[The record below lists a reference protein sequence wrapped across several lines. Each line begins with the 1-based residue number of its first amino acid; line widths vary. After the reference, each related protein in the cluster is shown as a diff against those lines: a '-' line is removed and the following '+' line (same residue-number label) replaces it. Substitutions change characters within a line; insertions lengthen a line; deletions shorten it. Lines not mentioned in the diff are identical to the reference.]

1 MGDAFL
7 DVPLGPGY
15 AYFAAVSL
23 SHNENLRANFGST
36 PLRYPLEGF
45 RPLQDPPATDV
56 IKARLLFT
64 YMDRVLPLL
73 MTARHT
79 QVFVCL
85 GVGSKENHFIGLH
98 HFFFHSFKEF
108 FIFIQNMCFHKI
120 VLLPGG
126 PGSGVYDPFWVSCVA
141 RLC

>member
-45 RPLQDPPATDV
+45 RSLQDPPATDV
-56 IKARLLFT
+56 VKARLLFT

-79 QVFVCL
+79 QVFDCL
-85 GVGSKENHFIGLH
+85 GVGLKKNHFVGLH
-98 HFFFHSFKEF
+98 HFFLS
-108 FIFIQNMCFHKI
+108 FIQRGFYLHPKYMT
-120 VLLPGG
+120 L
-126 PGSGVYDPFWVSCVA
+126 
-141 RLC
+141 